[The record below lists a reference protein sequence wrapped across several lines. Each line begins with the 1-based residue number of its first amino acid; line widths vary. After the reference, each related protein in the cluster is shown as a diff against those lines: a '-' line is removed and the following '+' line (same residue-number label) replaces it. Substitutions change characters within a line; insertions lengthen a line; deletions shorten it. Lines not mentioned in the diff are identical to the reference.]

1 MAKPRYYVLVCGN
14 KRPEGHPKGSCSDR
28 GFQAVLDKIFEVMD
42 REQLKG
48 KVKIIRTASCMGP
61 CSAGSTIG
69 VFPDDIWYGR
79 MKPGYVEEIFDQHLK
94 KGKPLKRLFIPE
106 EAF

>member
-48 KVKIIRTASCMGP
+48 KVKIIRTASCMGT
-61 CSAGSTIG
+61 CSAGPTIA
-69 VFPDDIWYGR
+69 VFPDNVWYGPV
-79 MKPGYVEEIFDQHLK
+79 KPGDVEEIFDHHLK
-94 KGKPLKRLFIPE
+94 KGRPLKRLFIPE